1 MSQTLIYAHN
11 ISLWQGAMQ
20 PIPARQETVTTT
32 VIEKADWVIAWNE
45 AAGRHFYRR
54 NIDIVF
60 VDDTITFVGR
70 NYPGAA
76 DRVIDGKD
84 RLVLPGLI
92 DIHSHPEHEPLY
104 RGVREEHG
112 VRNMH
117 MTGLY
122 ERSQAFSAPDDEARA
137 ASAEFAYCERM
148 RKRVP
153 SLVDISPA
161 WDGWIEL
168 FAKSGM
174 RGFVAPGFASARW
187 RLDNDFELKFAWD
200 EARGRAGL
208 ATALDVIERA
218 ARHPSGRLSGVVSP
232 MQIENCTAELLRDS
246 RDAAL
251 ERGIPFTVHVAQS
264 VLEVQEMVRRHGKTP
279 VQWAHEIGIL
289 GSDTILGHALFL
301 DTHSWIRWWTK
312 TDLALIADHGC
323 SVAHCPTPV
332 ARYGQVMENS
342 GDYLRAGVNMGL
354 GTDTTPHNLV
364 EEMRKAAVLARIA
377 ARDIATVTT
386 SDVLHAATIVVARA
400 LMRAE
405 LGLFAPNGKA
415 DLVLV
420 DLTVPQMRPVRDP
433 LRSFV
438 YHAADR
444 AVRDVFVDGRQ
455 VVAEGKVVTLDQAA
469 AGERLVQAQ
478 RRMLAAAPQR
488 DYRGRTAA
496 EIVPLS
502 LPLAD

>member
-1 MSQTLIYAHN
+1 
-11 ISLWQGAMQ
+11 
-20 PIPARQETVTTT
+20 VTTT
-32 VIEKADWVIAWNE
+32 LIKNADWVIAWNE
-45 AAGRHFYRR
+45 AAGRHGYRR

-60 VDDTITFVGR
+60 VDDMITFVGR

-76 DRVIDGKD
+76 DRVIDGRD

-92 DIHSHPEHEPLY
+92 DIHAHPEHEPLY

-137 ASAEFAYCERM
+137 ASAEFAYCELLLSG
-148 RKRVP
+148 VT

-161 WDGWIEL
+161 WDGWVDL

-174 RGFVAPGFASARW
+174 RGFLAPGYASARW
-187 RLDNDFELKFAWD
+187 YLENDFELKFAWD
-200 EARGRAGL
+200 EARGREGF
-208 ATALDVIERA
+208 ATALALIDRA
-218 ARHPSGRLSGVVSP
+218 ARHPCRRLSGVVSP
-232 MQIENCTAELLRDS
+232 MQIENCTEDLLHDS
-246 RDAAL
+246 RGAAR
-251 ERGIPFTVHVAQS
+251 ERGIPFTVHIAQS
-264 VLEVQEMVRRHGKTP
+264 VNEVQEMIRRHGKTP

-289 GSDTILGHALFL
+289 GPDTILGHALFL

-312 TDLALIADHGC
+312 TDLALIAASGS
-323 SVAHCPTPV
+323 SVAHCPTPFS
-332 ARYGQVMENS
+332 RYGQIMENF

-377 ARDIATVTT
+377 ARDIETVTT
-386 SDVLHAATIVVARA
+386 SDLLHAATVGGATA
-400 LMRAE
+400 LMRDD
-405 LGLFAPNGKA
+405 LGRIAPNKKA
-415 DLVLV
+415 DVVLV
-420 DLTVPQMRPVRDP
+420 DLTVPQMRPARDP
-433 LRSFV
+433 LRSFI

-455 VVAEGKVVTLDQAA
+455 IVTDGKVLTLDQRDAA
-469 AGERLVQAQ
+469 ERLAGAQ
-478 RRMLAAAPQR
+478 RRMMEGVPRR
-488 DYRGRTAA
+488 DYRGRTAE
-496 EIVPLS
+496 EITPLS

>member
-1 MSQTLIYAHN
+1 VSTI
-11 ISLWQGAMQ
+11 
-20 PIPARQETVTTT
+20 
-32 VIEKADWVIAWNE
+32 VIRNADWVIAWDK
-45 AAGRHFYRR
+45 AAACHTYRR
-54 NIDIVF
+54 NIDVAF
-60 VDDTITFVGR
+60 ADDRITFLGR
-70 NYPGAA
+70 DYGGPA

-137 ASAEFAYCERM
+137 ASAEFAYCELLLSG
-148 RKRVP
+148 VT

-168 FAKSGM
+168 FARSGM
-174 RGFVAPGFASARW
+174 RGFIAPGFASARW

-218 ARHPSGRLSGVVSP
+218 TRHPSGRLSGVVSP

-246 RDAAL
+246 RDAARA
-251 ERGIPFTVHVAQS
+251 RGIPFTVHIAQS
-264 VLEVQEMVRRHGKTP
+264 VLEVQEMIRRHGKTP

-289 GSDTILGHALFL
+289 GRDTILGHALFL
-301 DTHSWIRWWTK
+301 DTHSWIRWWTR
-312 TDLALIADHGC
+312 TDLALIADNGC
-323 SVAHCPTPV
+323 SVAHCPTPF
-332 ARYGQVMENS
+332 ARYGQVMENF

-386 SDVLHAATIVVARA
+386 SDVLHAATIGGARA
-400 LMRAE
+400 LMRDD
-405 LGLFAPNGKA
+405 LGRIALNGKA

-433 LRSFV
+433 LRSFI

-444 AVRDVFVDGRQ
+444 AVCDVFVDGQQ
-455 VVAEGKVVTLDQAA
+455 VVADRKVLTMNQNDAA
-469 AGERLVQAQ
+469 NRLAGAQ
-478 RRMLAAAPQR
+478 RRMLDAAARR
-488 DYRGRTAA
+488 DYRGRSA
-496 EIVPLS
+496 EQISPLS
-502 LPLAD
+502 LPTAD

>member
-1 MSQTLIYAHN
+1 MS
-11 ISLWQGAMQ
+11 
-20 PIPARQETVTTT
+20 TT
-32 VIEKADWVIAWNE
+32 IIRNAAWVIAWDE
-45 AAGRHFYRR
+45 AAGRHAYRR
-54 NIDIVF
+54 N
-60 VDDTITFVGR
+60 VDVAFTDDRITSIAP
-70 NYPGAA
+70 NYAGPA
-76 DRVIDGKD
+76 DRVIDGTD
-84 RLVLPGLI
+84 RMVLPGLI

-137 ASAEFAYCERM
+137 ASAEFAYCELLLSG
-148 RKRVP
+148 VT

-168 FAKSGM
+168 FARSGM
-174 RGFVAPGFASARW
+174 RGFLAPGFASARW

-200 EARGRAGL
+200 EARGKEGL
-208 ATALDVIERA
+208 ATALEVIERA

-246 RDAAL
+246 HAAAR
-251 ERGIPFTVHVAQS
+251 ERGIPFTVHIARS
-264 VLEVQEMVRRHGKTP
+264 VLEVQELIRRHGKTP

-289 GSDTILGHALFL
+289 GPDTILGHALFL

-312 TDLALIADHGC
+312 TDLALIADHSC
-323 SVAHCPTPV
+323 SVAHCPTPF
-332 ARYGQVMENS
+332 ARYGQIMENF

-386 SDVLHAATIVVARA
+386 ADLLHAATVGGARA
-400 LMRAE
+400 LMRDD
-405 LGLFAPNGKA
+405 LGRLAPRAKA
-415 DLVLV
+415 DLVVV

-433 LRSFV
+433 LRSFI

-444 AVRDVFVDGRQ
+444 AVCDVFVDGRQ
-455 VVAEGKVVTLDQAA
+455 VVADHKVLTMNQDDAADRLAGAQLRMLDAA
-469 AGERLVQAQ
+469 AR
-478 RRMLAAAPQR
+478 R
-488 DYRGRTAA
+488 DYRGRSA
-496 EIVPLS
+496 EQISPLS
-502 LPLAD
+502 LPVMQ